1 MSYQKPARQTWRTST
16 PQSADDLFGRT
27 LVGRAWR
34 FFSHDIWQRDL
45 GDLTGATRRLY
56 KTARVIYLA
65 ARGVIQ
71 DDCFFRSMAL
81 TYITVLS
88 LVPLLAFSFS
98 LAKGLGLYRAL
109 VDDTIRPLIERTFAD
124 APEMHAALDRVL
136 EFVNETKMSRLGVPG
151 LILLVYT
158 VIKLLSTI
166 ERSFNDIWSVRRSRS
181 VLRKVSD
188 YLTIVLVT
196 PIFLIVATAFTIAAQ
211 NNAVIEFLRE
221 SMHLGVVV
229 DVVLK
234 LVPIVAMW
242 LGFTFVYLTMPNTRT
257 RITSALLGG
266 FVAAVMWQGALV
278 LHIQFQVGIARYNAL
293 YSSFAAFPIFLMW
306 MNICWITVLFGAE
319 VCFAHESQESYV
331 HIARATETDHAS
343 KEIVALRAMTRIART
358 FLNGGE
364 PWSVTRL
371 ATELSVPQKPLAEVL
386 CMLVER
392 GLLAEVTREKDE
404 KDMAYVPAR
413 DIDTTTVKTVLD
425 ALKGGTGPAPAPVCN
440 SVDDEIARLMCS
452 LDQEER
458 ESSFNVSLKQ
468 LAETEYARP
477 ESATTESDDS
487 AKRDSFRAS
496 G

>member
-1 MSYQKPARQTWRTST
+1 MSYQKPARETWRTST
-16 PQSADDLFGRT
+16 PQGAGDLFGRT

-34 FFSHDIWQRDL
+34 FFSQEIWQRDL
-45 GDLTGATRRLY
+45 GELTRATRYVY

-71 DDCFFRSMAL
+71 DDCLFRSMAL

-98 LAKGLGLYRAL
+98 LAKGLGLYHQL
-109 VDDTIRPLIERTFAD
+109 VADTIKPLIDRTFND
-124 APEMHAALDRVL
+124 APEMHAALLRVL
-136 EFVNETKMSRLGVPG
+136 EFVNETKMSKLGVPG
-151 LILLVYT
+151 LVLLVYT
-158 VIKLLSTI
+158 VVKLLSTI

-181 VLRKVSD
+181 ILRKVSD
-188 YLTIVLVT
+188 YLAIVLVT

-211 NNAVIEFLRE
+211 NNAIVDFLRE
-221 SMHLGVVV
+221 SLHLGLVV
-229 DVVLK
+229 DIVLK
-234 LVPIVAMW
+234 LVPIAAMW
-242 LGFTFVYLTMPNTRT
+242 LGFSFVYLTMPNTRT
-257 RITSALLGG
+257 RIDSALLGG

-331 HIARATETDHAS
+331 HIARATRTDHAS

-364 PWSVTRL
+364 AWTVTRL

-386 CMLVER
+386 STLVER
-392 GLLAEVTREKDE
+392 GLLAEVAREKDE
-404 KDMAYVPAR
+404 KDVAYVPAR

-425 ALKGGTGPAPAPVCN
+425 ALKGTEGPVPVPVCLT
-440 SVDDEIARLMCS
+440 VDDEIARLMCG

-458 ESSFNVSLKQ
+458 ESSFNVSMRK
-468 LAETEYARP
+468 LADSDYARAEP
-477 ESATTESDDS
+477 GRKSDEPPP
-487 AKRDSFRAS
+487 ARDAVRAS

>member
-1 MSYQKPARQTWRTST
+1 MSYQKPARGTWRTST
-16 PQSADDLFGRT
+16 PEGADDLFGRT
-27 LVGRAWR
+27 HIGRAWR
-34 FFSHDIWQRDL
+34 FFSYDIWQRDL
-45 GDLTGATRRLY
+45 GDLSGTSRYLY

-98 LAKGLGLYRAL
+98 LAKGLGLYHTL
-109 VDDTIRPLIERTFAD
+109 VKDTIQPLIDRTFAD

-136 EFVNETKMSRLGVPG
+136 EFVNETKMSKLGVPG
-151 LILLVYT
+151 LVLLVYT

-166 ERSFNDIWSVRRSRS
+166 ERSFNDIWSVRRARS
-181 VLRKVSD
+181 ILRKVSD

-196 PIFLIVATAFTIAAQ
+196 PIFLIVATTFTFAAQ
-211 NNAVIEFLRE
+211 NNAVVDFLRE

-242 LGFTFVYLTMPNTRT
+242 LGFSFVYLTMPNTRT
-257 RITSALLGG
+257 RIGSALLGG

-278 LHIQFQVGIARYNAL
+278 LHIKFQVGIARYNAL

-331 HIARATETDHAS
+331 HIARATQTDHAS

-364 PWSVTRL
+364 PWTVTRL

-392 GLLAEVTREKDE
+392 GLLAEVAREKDE
-404 KDMAYVPAR
+404 KDMTYIPAR
-413 DIDTTTVKTVLD
+413 DLDTTTVKAVLD
-425 ALKGGTGPAPAPVCN
+425 ALKGSTGPVASPVCQT
-440 SVDDEIARLMCS
+440 VDDEIARLMCG

-458 ESSFNVSLKQ
+458 ESSFNVSLRR
-468 LAETEYARP
+468 LAEAQFAQPDSSRNSD
-477 ESATTESDDS
+477 ESPPT
-487 AKRDSFRAS
+487 RDAVRAS